1 LKGRYFWNKR
11 TETDLRKGID
21 YFQKSLEQDPNYAQA
36 YAGLADSYIILA
48 NWNLSP
54 PAEAY
59 GKAKAAALKA
69 LELDDQLAEAHTS
82 LAKIKLSYEWDW
94 AGAETEFKQA
104 IQLNPGYATAH
115 QWYGVYL
122 SEMGRHDESVH
133 ERATAQELDP
143 LSLSIA
149 TGLGRALYWAR
160 RYDESISRLQATMP
174 RDPNYADTYWSLGLA
189 YEQKRMHAEAISAF
203 QRAVELSRSSEFAE
217 GKPEMLAALAHAYA
231 QAGKQSEARSILNQ
245 LKQASTSEHYVSP
258 YAVSLI
264 YIALNDKDSAFQ
276 SLGQAFQERD
286 ESFVH
291 LRVDPRLDPIR
302 SDVRFQQLLKQINL
316 AP

>member
-1 LKGRYFWNKR
+1 
-11 TETDLRKGID
+11 
-21 YFQKSLEQDPNYAQA
+21 
-36 YAGLADSYIILA
+36 
-48 NWNLSP
+48 
-54 PAEAY
+54 
-59 GKAKAAALKA
+59 
-69 LELDDQLAEAHTS
+69 
-82 LAKIKLSYEWDW
+82 
-94 AGAETEFKQA
+94 
-104 IQLNPGYATAH
+104 
-115 QWYGVYL
+115 
-122 SEMGRHDESVH
+122 
-133 ERATAQELDP
+133 
-143 LSLSIA
+143 
-149 TGLGRALYWAR
+149 
-160 RYDESISRLQATMP
+160 MP

-217 GKPEMLAALAHAYA
+217 GKPEMLAALAHVYA

-302 SDVRFQQLLKQINL
+302 SDARFSSFLSRLISALDWYTHASRVLDGGTLETGEPQCFLKEI
-316 AP
+316 AITCAMVAA